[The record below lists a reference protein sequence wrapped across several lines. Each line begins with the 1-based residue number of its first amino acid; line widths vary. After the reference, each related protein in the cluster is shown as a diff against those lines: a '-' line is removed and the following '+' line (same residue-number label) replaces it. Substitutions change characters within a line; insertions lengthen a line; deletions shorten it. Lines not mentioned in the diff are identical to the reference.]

1 MRWPRQPTRQA
12 ARFDFFERNLA
23 EGTSAATE
31 KMGFGTSLWA
41 ARPSSYID
49 DRPDGRG
56 MTACG
61 SFETFRDVHFV
72 AAPAGDDL

>member
-1 MRWPRQPTRQA
+1 VTA
-12 ARFDFFERNLA
+12 AAHKTGCQFDFFERNLA
-23 EGTSAATE
+23 EGMSAATE
-31 KMGFGTSLWA
+31 KMDFGTSLWA

-49 DRPDGRG
+49 DRLDGRG

-61 SFETFRDVHFV
+61 TFETFRDVRFV